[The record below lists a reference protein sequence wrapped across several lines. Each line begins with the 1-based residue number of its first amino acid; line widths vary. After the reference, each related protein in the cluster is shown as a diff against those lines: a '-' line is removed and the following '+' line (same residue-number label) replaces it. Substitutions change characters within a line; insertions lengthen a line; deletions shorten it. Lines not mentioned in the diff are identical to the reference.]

1 MTPRGIAP
9 GRRRLY
15 LRDDFKADLRLAAA
29 AVDVD
34 VFAALEALDGEPYRL
49 ARARRTLRVVVGGK
63 PYFAKLHD
71 GAGWAE
77 VVKNLAV
84 GKVPVLGARNEFEAC
99 RRLRGR
105 GVAAPGV
112 AAFAER
118 GRNPARR
125 RSLVVCDAVEG
136 CRSLEELAGSADVS
150 LALRRRLIAG
160 AGALLRAVHAA
171 GVYHR
176 DCYAGHLLFDPAS
189 AETESVELA
198 IIDLHRAR
206 VRERLPRRWRQ
217 RDLAALLFSA
227 TAWQLTPRE
236 LVRFAASYRGCSGD
250 AGKRESWRRDLW
262 FWRGVLRRA
271 AKLRKRAA
279 RRRRAT
285 AGDPE
290 TACGGQVPSVA
301 DFHTLRREPPTPFRF
316 DIVFAGG
323 PARARCEAVLRWRP
337 GAQFAAE
344 ALVNGQKRLLAVFFG
359 RGGGRRFRRAAK
371 LAKRL
376 AATGAGPGL
385 LETGRSGRL
394 RVLMQGA
401 GRPAAVGDGPLLVAA
416 LARMHAAG
424 ARPRDV
430 ARADFR
436 VSQQRA
442 WLLADEAWLLRWRGR
457 RSAERDLAALVARCR
472 GSLSVAEAARCYAE
486 ARQWSPGRLREPR
499 IGRWLARLGTGEPH
513 AEGLAA
519 V

>member
-1 MTPRGIAP
+1 MI
-9 GRRRLY
+9 
-15 LRDDFKADLRLAAA
+15 
-29 AVDVD
+29 
-34 VFAALEALDGEPYRL
+34 
-49 ARARRTLRVVVGGK
+49 VGGK

-71 GAGWAE
+71 GVGWAE

-99 RRLRGR
+99 RRLRGC

-160 AGALLRAVHAA
+160 AGALLRTVHAA

-206 VRERLPRRWRQ
+206 VRERLPQRWRQ

-236 LVRFAASYRGCSGD
+236 LVRFAASYRATVATRASARVGGATFGFGAACCAEPRSS
-250 AGKRESWRRDLW
+250 ASAP
-262 FWRGVLRRA
+262 RA
-271 AKLRKRAA
+271 AGVR
-279 RRRRAT
+279 
-285 AGDPE
+285 
-290 TACGGQVPSVA
+290 
-301 DFHTLRREPPTPFRF
+301 PPTIPKPLAANRCRAWR
-316 DIVFAGG
+316 ISTPCAANRRPLSASTLCFAGG
-323 PARARCEAVLRWRP
+323 PARVRCEAVLRWRP
-337 GAQFAAE
+337 GAQFAAV

-359 RGGGRRFRRAAK
+359 RGGGRRFRRAGK

-376 AATGAGPGL
+376 AATGAGPDL

-401 GRPAAVGDGPLLVAA
+401 GG
-416 LARMHAAG
+416 
-424 ARPRDV
+424 RPRS
-430 ARADFR
+430 AT
-436 VSQQRA
+436 
-442 WLLADEAWLLRWRGR
+442 GR
-457 RSAERDLAALVARCR
+457 C
-472 GSLSVAEAARCYAE
+472 
-486 ARQWSPGRLREPR
+486 
-499 IGRWLARLGTGEPH
+499 
-513 AEGLAA
+513 
-519 V
+519 